1 MEIGRIQLL
10 QELLDLPL
18 QNREEL
24 AAMPLEEIV
33 GLRKTLQSKL
43 RDRNA

>member
-24 AAMPLEEIV
+24 AAMLLEEIV
-33 GLRKTLQSKL
+33 GLRKTLQTML